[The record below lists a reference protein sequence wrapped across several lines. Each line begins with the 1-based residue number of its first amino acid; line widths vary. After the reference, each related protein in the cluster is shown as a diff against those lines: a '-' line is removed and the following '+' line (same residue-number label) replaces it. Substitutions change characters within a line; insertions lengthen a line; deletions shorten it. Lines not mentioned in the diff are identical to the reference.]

1 MNQPVTARAPGKINV
16 SFRVGPPRPDGYH
29 PVASL
34 YLAVSLFE
42 DVAATAR
49 ADEDITVAL
58 SDDSTAVEDPDAFP
72 LGEDNLVV
80 RAARLLAEH
89 TGHATGVHLEIT
101 KRVPIAGGMGG
112 GSADAA
118 AALVACNSLWGT
130 GLTREELGR
139 VGARLGADVPFAL
152 SGGAAVGLGVG
163 DQLSPLL
170 LRNRTDWVL
179 ALASYGLSTPA
190 VYQQL
195 DVLREGQDIEVPH
208 AVDPDLLHALVDH
221 DLVMLP
227 GLLANDLTAAAVQ
240 LAPELQ
246 AVLDMGRSAGA
257 LTTLVSGSGPTVALL
272 AEDPGHARQLAT
284 QLIDEAGI
292 DTRIVH
298 GPVPGARL
306 L

>member
-1 MNQPVTARAPGKINV
+1 MSQPVTARAPGKINIY
-16 SFRVGPPRPDGYH
+16 FRVGPPRADGYH

-42 DVAATAR
+42 DVAATPR
-49 ADEDITVAL
+49 EDKEITVAL
-58 SDDSTAVEDPDAFP
+58 NAASTAVEDPEAFP

-80 RAARLLAEH
+80 RAARLLADH
-89 TGHATGVHLEIT
+89 TGHAAGVHLDIT

-130 GLTREELGR
+130 GLTRAELGR
-139 VGARLGADVPFAL
+139 LGARLGADVPFAL

-163 DQLSPLL
+163 DELSPLL
-170 LRNRTDWVL
+170 LRSRTDWVL

-195 DVLREGQDIEVPH
+195 DALRGDAAVPVPQD
-208 AVDPDLLHALVDH
+208 VDPDVVHALVDH

-227 GLLANDLTAAAVQ
+227 GLLGNDLAAAAIH

-246 AVLDMGRSAGA
+246 AVLDMGRQAGA
-257 LTTLVSGSGPTVALL
+257 LTALVSGSGPTVALL
-272 AEDPGHARQLAT
+272 AEDRGHARQLAT
-284 QLIDEAGI
+284 QLGDEAGI

-298 GPVPGARL
+298 GPVPGARII
-306 L
+306 

>member
-1 MNQPVTARAPGKINV
+1 MSHPVTARAPGKINIY
-16 SFRVGPPRPDGYH
+16 FRVGPPRADGYH

-42 DVAATAR
+42 DVAATPR
-49 ADEDITVAL
+49 EDGEITVAL
-58 SDDSTAVEDPDAFP
+58 NEASTAVEDPETFP
-72 LGEDNLVV
+72 LGEDNLVI
-80 RAARLLAEH
+80 RAARLLAGH
-89 TGHATGVHLEIT
+89 TGHAAGVHLDIT

-139 VGARLGADVPFAL
+139 LGARLGADVPFAL

-170 LRNRTDWVL
+170 LRSRTDWVL

-195 DVLREGQDIEVPH
+195 DALRGEAGVPVPQD
-208 AVDPDLLHALVDH
+208 VDPDVVHALVDH

-227 GLLANDLTAAAVQ
+227 GLLGNDLTAAAIH

-246 AVLDMGRSAGA
+246 AVLDMGRQAGA
-257 LTTLVSGSGPTVALL
+257 LTALVSGSGPTVALL
-272 AEDPGHARQLAT
+272 ANDPGHARQLAT
-284 QLIDEAGI
+284 QLGDESGI

-298 GPVPGARL
+298 GPVPGAQII
-306 L
+306 

>member
-89 TGHATGVHLEIT
+89 TGHASGVHLEIT

-130 GLTREELGR
+130 GLNREELGR
-139 VGARLGADVPFAL
+139 LGARLGADVPFAL

>member
-16 SFRVGPPRPDGYH
+16 SFRVGPPRADGYH

-49 ADEDITVAL
+49 EDEDITVGL
-58 SDDSTAVEDPDAFP
+58 SSASTAVEDPEAFP

-89 TGHATGVHLEIT
+89 TGHVGGVHLEIT

-139 VGARLGADVPFAL
+139 LGARLGADVPFAL

-195 DVLREGQDIEVPH
+195 DLLREGQDVEVPQ
-208 AVDPDLLHALVDH
+208 AVDPDLLQALVDH
-221 DLVMLP
+221 DLVLLP
-227 GLLANDLTAAAVQ
+227 GLLANDLTAAAVH

-246 AVLDMGRSAGA
+246 AVLDMGRGAGA
-257 LTTLVSGSGPTVALL
+257 LTALVSGSGPTVALL
-272 AEDPGHARQLAT
+272 AEDPGHAGQLAT

>member
-16 SFRVGPPRPDGYH
+16 SFRVGPPRADGYH

-49 ADEDITVAL
+49 EDEDITVGL
-58 SDDSTAVEDPDAFP
+58 SSASTAVEDPEAFP

-89 TGHATGVHLEIT
+89 TGHVGGVHLEIT

-139 VGARLGADVPFAL
+139 LGARLGADVPFAL

-195 DVLREGQDIEVPH
+195 DLLRAGQDVEVPQ
-208 AVDPDLLHALVDH
+208 AVDPDLLQALVDH
-221 DLVMLP
+221 DLVLLP
-227 GLLANDLTAAAVQ
+227 GLLANDLTPAAVH

-246 AVLDMGRSAGA
+246 AVLDMGRGAGA
-257 LTTLVSGSGPTVALL
+257 LTALVSGSGPTVALL
-272 AEDPGHARQLAT
+272 AEDPGHAGQLAT

>member
-16 SFRVGPPRPDGYH
+16 SFRVGPPRADGYH

-49 ADEDITVAL
+49 EDEDITVGL
-58 SDDSTAVEDPDAFP
+58 SSASTAVEDPEAFP

-89 TGHATGVHLEIT
+89 TGHVGGVHLEIT

-139 VGARLGADVPFAL
+139 LGARLGADVPFAL

-195 DVLREGQDIEVPH
+195 DLLREGQDVEVPQ
-208 AVDPDLLHALVDH
+208 AVDPDLLQALVDH
-221 DLVMLP
+221 DLVLLP
-227 GLLANDLTAAAVQ
+227 GLLANDLTAAAVH

-246 AVLDMGRSAGA
+246 AVLDMGRGAGA
-257 LTTLVSGSGPTVALL
+257 LTALVSGSGPTVALL
-272 AEDPGHARQLAT
+272 AEDPGHAGQLAT

-292 DTRIVH
+292 DTRIVY

>member
-1 MNQPVTARAPGKINV
+1 MNQPVIARAPGKINV
-16 SFRVGPPRPDGYH
+16 YFRVGPPRPDGYH

-49 ADEDITVAL
+49 DDAEITVSL
-58 SDDSTAVEDPDAFP
+58 SADSTAVQDPEDFP

-89 TGHATGVHLEIT
+89 TGHAAGVDLKIT

-118 AALVACNSLWGT
+118 ATLVACNSLWGT

-139 VGARLGADVPFAL
+139 LGARLGADVPFAL

-170 LRNRTDWVL
+170 LRSRTDWVL

-195 DVLREGQDIEVPH
+195 DALRDGADVEIPH
-208 AVDPDLLHALVDH
+208 DVDPDLLHALVDH

-227 GLLANDLTAAAVQ
+227 GLLANDLTAAAVH

-246 AVLDMGRSAGA
+246 AVLDMGSTAGA
-257 LTTLVSGSGPTVALL
+257 LTALVSGSGPTVALL

-284 QLIDEAGI
+284 QLIDEAGV
-292 DTRIVH
+292 DTRVVH

-306 L
+306 I

>member
-16 SFRVGPPRPDGYH
+16 SFRVGPPRADGYH

-34 YLAVSLFE
+34 YLAVSVFE

-49 ADEDITVAL
+49 EDEDITVGL
-58 SDDSTAVEDPDAFP
+58 SSASTAVEDPEAFP

-89 TGHATGVHLEIT
+89 TGHVGGVHLEIT

-139 VGARLGADVPFAL
+139 LGARLGADVPFAL

-195 DVLREGQDIEVPH
+195 DLLREGQDVEVPQ
-208 AVDPDLLHALVDH
+208 AVDPDLLQALVDH
-221 DLVMLP
+221 DLVLLP
-227 GLLANDLTAAAVQ
+227 GLLANDLTAAAVH

-246 AVLDMGRSAGA
+246 AVLDMGRGAGA
-257 LTTLVSGSGPTVALL
+257 LTALVSGSGPTVALL
-272 AEDPGHARQLAT
+272 AEDPGHAGQLAT

-292 DTRIVH
+292 DTRIVY

>member
-16 SFRVGPPRPDGYH
+16 SFRVGPPRADGYH

-49 ADEDITVAL
+49 EDEDITVGL
-58 SDDSTAVEDPDAFP
+58 SSASTAVEDPEAFP

-80 RAARLLAEH
+80 LAARLLAEH
-89 TGHATGVHLEIT
+89 TGHVGGVHLEIT

-139 VGARLGADVPFAL
+139 LGARLGADVPFAL

-195 DVLREGQDIEVPH
+195 DLLREGQDVEVPQ
-208 AVDPDLLHALVDH
+208 AVDPDLLQALVDH
-221 DLVMLP
+221 DLVLLP
-227 GLLANDLTAAAVQ
+227 GLLANDLTAAAVH

-246 AVLDMGRSAGA
+246 AVLDMGRGAGA
-257 LTTLVSGSGPTVALL
+257 LTALVSGSGPTVALL
-272 AEDPGHARQLAT
+272 AEDPGHAGQLAT

>member
-49 ADEDITVAL
+49 EDGEITVGL
-58 SDDSTAVEDPDAFP
+58 SGASTAVEDPEAFP

-89 TGHATGVHLEIT
+89 TGHASGVHLEIT

-118 AALVACNSLWGT
+118 AALVACNGLWGT

-139 VGARLGADVPFAL
+139 LGARLGADVPFAL

-170 LRNRTDWVL
+170 LRSRTDWVL

-195 DVLREGQDIEVPH
+195 DLLREGQDIEVPH

-227 GLLANDLTAAAVQ
+227 GLLANDLTAAAVH
-240 LAPELQ
+240 LAPELE
-246 AVLDMGRSAGA
+246 AVLDMGRGAGA
-257 LTTLVSGSGPTVALL
+257 LTALVSGSGPTVALL
-272 AEDPGHARQLAT
+272 AEDPGHAGQLAT

-298 GPVPGARL
+298 GPVPGARII
-306 L
+306 

>member
-16 SFRVGPPRPDGYH
+16 SFRVGPPRADGYH

-49 ADEDITVAL
+49 EDEDITVSL
-58 SDDSTAVEDPDAFP
+58 SSASTAVEDPEAFP

-89 TGHATGVHLEIT
+89 TGHVGGVHLEIT

-139 VGARLGADVPFAL
+139 LGARLGADVPFAL

-195 DVLREGQDIEVPH
+195 DLLREGQDVEVPQ
-208 AVDPDLLHALVDH
+208 AVDPDLLQALVDH
-221 DLVMLP
+221 DLVLLP
-227 GLLANDLTAAAVQ
+227 GLLANDLTAAAVH

-246 AVLDMGRSAGA
+246 AVLDMGRGAGA
-257 LTTLVSGSGPTVALL
+257 LTALVSGSGPTVALL
-272 AEDPGHARQLAT
+272 AEDPGHAGQLAT

-292 DTRIVH
+292 DIRIVH

>member
-1 MNQPVTARAPGKINV
+1 MNQTVVARAPGKINIY
-16 SFRVGPPRPDGYH
+16 FRVGAPREDGYH

-49 ADEDITVAL
+49 TDGRITVAL
-58 SDDSTAVEDPDAFP
+58 SEASTAVEDPESFP

-89 TGHATGVHLEIT
+89 TGHEAGVHLEIT

-118 AALVACNSLWGT
+118 AALVACNRLWGT

-139 VGARLGADVPFAL
+139 LGARLGADVPFAL

-163 DQLSPLL
+163 DELSPLL
-170 LRNRTDWVL
+170 LRSRTDWVL

-195 DVLREGQDIEVPH
+195 DILRGDEAIEEPR
-208 AVDPDLLHALVDH
+208 AVDPQVVQALVAH
-221 DLVMLP
+221 DLVLLP
-227 GLLANDLTAAAVQ
+227 GLLGNDLTSAAIQ
-240 LAPELQ
+240 LAPELT
-246 AVLDMGRSAGA
+246 AVLEMGRNAGA
-257 LTTLVSGSGPTVALL
+257 LTALVSGSGPTIALL
-272 AEDPGHARQLAT
+272 AEDPSHAGELAT
-284 QLIDEAGI
+284 VLIDEAGI
-292 DTRIVH
+292 DTHTVH
-298 GPVPGARL
+298 GPVHGAQII
-306 L
+306 

>member
-49 ADEDITVAL
+49 EDGEITVGL
-58 SDDSTAVEDPDAFP
+58 SGASTAVEDPEAFP

-89 TGHATGVHLEIT
+89 TGHASGVHLEIT

-139 VGARLGADVPFAL
+139 LGARLGADVPFAL

-170 LRNRTDWVL
+170 LRSRTDWVL

-195 DVLREGQDIEVPH
+195 DLLREGQDIEVPH

-227 GLLANDLTAAAVQ
+227 GLLANDLTAAAVH
-240 LAPELQ
+240 LAPELE
-246 AVLDMGRSAGA
+246 AVLDMGRGAGA
-257 LTTLVSGSGPTVALL
+257 LTALVSGSGPTVALL
-272 AEDPGHARQLAT
+272 AEDPGHAGQLAT

-298 GPVPGARL
+298 GPVPGARII
-306 L
+306 